1 MKLWLRIISLDV
13 AAIGVILWLALGA
26 NRGWTKTSVTHW
38 QKDPVTDIDGPVIE
52 KRFVPGIELLAAWLA
67 ANAVLFG
74 VSFLGCSKQR
84 SKEKVP

>member
-1 MKLWLRIISLDV
+1 MKLWLRILCLDL
-13 AAIGVILWLALGA
+13 AAMGIVLWLVLGA

-38 QKDPVTDIDGPVIE
+38 QRDPVTEIDGPVIE

-74 VSFLGCSKQR
+74 VSFLGRNK
-84 SKEKVP
+84 P